1 MHHKASICLDD
12 LFTASKS
19 GHSSITT
26 AKNGKKYATV
36 MIWVNNE
43 PDQYGRIG
51 SIQLSQPKDSQE
63 PKVYIGNLSA
73 PKQQEATQQPDIL
86 NDIDVTP
93 F

>member
-12 LFTASKS
+12 LFTASKN

-26 AKNGKKYATV
+26 AKNGKKYANV
-36 MIWVNNE
+36 VIWVNDKE
-43 PDQYGRIG
+43 DQFGKIG

-63 PKVYIGNLSA
+63 QKVYIGNISA
-73 PKQQEATQQPDIL
+73 PKKAEAAQVDIL